1 MTAAIAISLDK
12 CISGNRK
19 ANANTKQIQIQVHT
33 NTNSN
38 TNTNANAGT
47 SLTVLQPHPKIFG
60 QMHLR
65 QRFSASINISLQC
78 KVCIQNEP
86 LSPQIYHCIHERSTS
101 TEALLP
107 VGEEWC
113 AVRSVFAPPPIG
125 WVLKCSH
132 LLKKSVRTSGL
143 IVRPAT
149 LSNQD
154 TSAFRVIVTP
164 SKTDRWSWFA
174 CSAGCVGTAGSSNA
188 PLLEPIVT
196 CGWSANFG
204 RIR

>member
-1 MTAAIAISLDK
+1 MNLYLHKYIIASMK
-12 CISGNRK
+12 E
-19 ANANTKQIQIQVHT
+19 VH
-33 NTNSN
+33 
-38 TNTNANAGT
+38 
-47 SLTVLQPHPKIFG
+47 LQKPCYRLGRSDVRLG
-60 QMHLR
+60 Q
-65 QRFSASINISLQC
+65 
-78 KVCIQNEP
+78 
-86 LSPQIYHCIHERSTS
+86 
-101 TEALLP
+101 
-107 VGEEWC
+107 
-113 AVRSVFAPPPIG
+113 
-125 WVLKCSH
+125 CSH

-196 CGWSANFG
+196 CGWSASFGQMRYVFCQHFKAFQRIQDMMGLIFNFSCWLLVILPVILLAG
-204 RIR
+204 